1 MSENPYQGL
10 TPETIFD
17 ATESVGFRVDGTLIS
32 LNSYENR
39 VYQIGLDEALPLV
52 AKFYRPGRWSDDAIL
67 EEHSFSQALAEAEI
81 PVIAPIMDSDGKT
94 LHTFGDFRFSLF
106 PRQGGRWPNLDNP
119 DNLEWVGRFLGRIHQ
134 LGASQPFQQRPS
146 INPQEMGAKSAAY
159 LLEHEQIPLELERTY
174 RELTTELQQRIE
186 YAFEQAAE
194 CRWIRLHGDCHPG
207 NILWT
212 DNGPHFVDMDDCRSG
227 PAIQDLWLLLSGERN
242 EMALQLSHLRAGYE
256 TFHTL
261 DPREVA
267 LIEPLRT
274 LRIIHYAAWLARR
287 WNDPAFPAA
296 FPWFGS
302 NQYWQEQITILEHQR
317 VILDMPPLPL
327 Y

>member
-1 MSENPYQGL
+1 MSETPYQGL

-17 ATESVGFRVDGTLIS
+17 AIESIGFRTDGTLIS

-52 AKFYRPGRWSDDAIL
+52 AKFYRPDRWSDESIL
-67 EEHSFSQALAEAEI
+67 EEHRFSLALAEAEI
-81 PVIAPIMDSDGKT
+81 PVVAPIKDSNGNT
-94 LHTFGDFRFSLF
+94 LHSFGDFRFSLF
-106 PRQGGRWPNLDNP
+106 PRQGGRWPNLDDP
-119 DNLEWVGRFLGRIHQ
+119 ENLEWVGRFLGRIHQ
-134 LGASQPFQQRPS
+134 LGSAKPFQHRPN
-146 INPQEMGAKSAAY
+146 IDPQQMGAASAAY
-159 LLEHEQIPLELERTY
+159 LLEHGEIPLELEHRY
-174 RELTTELQQRIE
+174 RQLTEELQQRIDL
-186 YAFEQAAE
+186 AFEQASK

-212 DNGPHFVDMDDCRSG
+212 DSGPHFVDMDDCRSG
-227 PAIQDLWLLLSGERN
+227 PAIQDIWLLLSGSRN
-242 EMALQLSHLRAGYE
+242 EMALQLDHLRTGYE

-261 DPREVA
+261 DPREIA

-274 LRIIHYAAWLARR
+274 LRIIHYAAWLAKR

-302 NQYWQEQITILEHQR
+302 NQYWQEQITILEEQL
-317 VILDMPPLPL
+317 VVLDMPPLPL